1 MKQALMDKAC
11 FNCSCMPI
19 VERAA
24 SLARPD
30 GGDVEADLH
39 HILQAF
45 LPLPSDCRALA
56 AVMDTA

>member
-1 MKQALMDKAC
+1 MDKAC
-11 FNCSCMPI
+11 VNCSCMPL

-24 SLARPD
+24 SLAWPD
-30 GGDVEADLH
+30 GDVVEADL

>member
-1 MKQALMDKAC
+1 MDKAC
-11 FNCSCMPI
+11 VHCSCMPL

-24 SLARPD
+24 NLARPD
-30 GGDVEADLH
+30 GDVVEADLH

-45 LPLPSDCRALA
+45 LPLPSDCRAWA